1 MTLKNTET
9 LEMKIEELVRDHLVA
24 QQRSAMA
31 ALGRA
36 FAASTP
42 SRSAVVGPTRK
53 LNRRPASEMAGLT
66 EQLWDAVRAS
76 PGETMTVLAAQVG
89 ANARSLHRPMFLL
102 KRAGRVRSAGERNF
116 TRYFPMT
123 ATKSP

>member
-1 MTLKNTET
+1 MTLKITDT
-9 LEMKIEELVRDHLVA
+9 LEMKIEQLVRDHLAA

-31 ALGRA
+31 ALGRV
-36 FAASTP
+36 FAVSMP
-42 SRSAVVGPTRK
+42 SRGATAPTRK
-53 LNRRPASEMAGLT
+53 LNRRPAAEMAELT
-66 EQLWDAVRAS
+66 EQLWDAVRAC
-76 PGETMTVLAAQVG
+76 PGETMTVLADRVS
-89 ANARSLHRPMFLL
+89 ANARALHRPMFLL

>member
-1 MTLKNTET
+1 MTLKITDT
-9 LEMKIEELVRDHLVA
+9 LEMKIEELVRDHLAA
-24 QQRSAMA
+24 QQMSAMA

-36 FAASTP
+36 FTASMP
-42 SRSAVVGPTRK
+42 SRSAIAPTRK
-53 LNRRPASEMAGLT
+53 LNRRPAAEMAELT
-66 EQLWDAVRAS
+66 EQLWGAVRAC
-76 PGETMTVLAAQVG
+76 PGETMTVLAARVG
-89 ANARSLHRPMFLL
+89 ANARALHRPMFLL